1 MSIQNSSRRSS
12 EINAVVYRLMES
24 KGLTFRE
31 AWNFAAHDPDTASL
45 FNAMEKR
52 VKPVKGPVVA
62 PHRSSRGGT
71 HQSASQGAEG
81 AIYLANQTT
90 NTKTERQNQM
100 KDPGNVPQRSAIIQ
114 DWVARALTTNPR
126 LTYLEA
132 FNLCS
137 QDPEMKPIFAAMHRP
152 GRTVSDDAP
161 AIGRTASDGKKPG
174 TITGADMSGKVLR
187 KQPNPGSREKDGMPS
202 GSAAG
207 PGVNAMRAAKGQ
219 S

>member
-1 MSIQNSSRRSS
+1 
-12 EINAVVYRLMES
+12 
-24 KGLTFRE
+24 
-31 AWNFAAHDPDTASL
+31 
-45 FNAMEKR
+45 
-52 VKPVKGPVVA
+52 
-62 PHRSSRGGT
+62 
-71 HQSASQGAEG
+71 
-81 AIYLANQTT
+81 
-90 NTKTERQNQM
+90 M

>member
-1 MSIQNSSRRSS
+1 
-12 EINAVVYRLMES
+12 
-24 KGLTFRE
+24 
-31 AWNFAAHDPDTASL
+31 
-45 FNAMEKR
+45 
-52 VKPVKGPVVA
+52 
-62 PHRSSRGGT
+62 
-71 HQSASQGAEG
+71 
-81 AIYLANQTT
+81 
-90 NTKTERQNQM
+90 
-100 KDPGNVPQRSAIIQ
+100 
-114 DWVARALTTNPR
+114 
-126 LTYLEA
+126 LEA